1 MRLELTRRADYG
13 VRAMLA
19 LARHEGEEP
28 LSAARI
34 AASMAIPPRF
44 VGQVM
49 SDLVAAG
56 FVEARTGR
64 SGGYRLRKLP
74 TEISIL
80 AIVEATEGDSRR
92 RVCVL
97 RNAPCSVDGAC
108 DVHAIFQAAQDALI
122 GRLAAATLA
131 EATADGAAPS
141 SPGKAA
147 ASVR

>member
-19 LARHEGEEP
+19 LARHGGEEP

-34 AASMAIPPRF
+34 AGAMAIPPRF

-49 SDLVAAG
+49 GDLVAAG

-64 SGGYRLRKLP
+64 SGGYRLRRVP
-74 TEISIL
+74 AEISIL

-92 RVCVL
+92 RACVL
-97 RNAPCSVDGAC
+97 RNAPCSVEGQC
-108 DVHAIFQAAQDALI
+108 DVHWIFQAAQDALI
-122 GRLAAATLA
+122 ERLSSSTLA
-131 EATADGAAPS
+131 MAVNDRPPRRHVTTG
-141 SPGKAA
+141 
-147 ASVR
+147 